1 MEEALRF
8 QNYKMK
14 QPQKHILYF
23 IVTAFA
29 VTMFFSCQDNYD
41 EIQKLSYSKRFPVG
55 EAENMFLVY
64 TDSGKVKSTLRS
76 PYNKDFSNQQF
87 PFTEFPKGIILEFF
101 DEKNNKSVVTSDY
114 AILYNETRL
123 VDLRG
128 NVVLNT
134 HDGNVLEAPQLY
146 LDQDKEWIFTE
157 GKFKL
162 SDQNGV
168 LVQGTSGIDF
178 SRDLSIIEAHEIYDS
193 SIPIDEKDK

>member
-1 MEEALRF
+1 VEALRF

-14 QPQKHILYF
+14 QQKKHILYF

-128 NVVLNT
+128 NVVLTT

-162 SDQNGV
+162 SDENGV

>member
-1 MEEALRF
+1 MEALRF

-14 QPQKHILYF
+14 QQKKHILYF

-128 NVVLNT
+128 NVVLTT

-162 SDQNGV
+162 SDENGV